1 MRTVPI
7 SENSVD
13 DLDNYL
19 QNKKILLGVC
29 GSISAYKSALLVRL
43 LIKKGCEV
51 QVIMTQSASD
61 FITPLT
67 LATLSKKPVLIDFI
81 KNKEGVWNNHVD
93 LGLWADAFIIAP
105 ASENTIAKLA
115 NGLCDN
121 LLSATYLSARCPV
134 FVAPAMDLDMYQHPS
149 TLRNLEYLKSYGNI
163 LIEAIYG
170 ELASGLTG
178 KGRLEE
184 PENIVVFLNDFFEN
198 YVQKEAVREEI
209 HHLEKEIYLPL
220 QGIKLALTAGA
231 TREAIDPVR
240 YLSNHSSGKMGYA
253 LAIEAQKLGAAV
265 TLISTSNLENPKD
278 VKVIKVSSAN
288 EMLLAV
294 ENVFLETNIFIF
306 AAAVAD
312 YRPLE
317 VATHKIKK
325 KEGVEKMILE
335 LTKNPDI
342 AATIGAKKQS
352 NQFLV
357 GFALETDNELKNA
370 QAKLKKKNLDM
381 IVLNSLQEKGAGF
394 GHDTNRISIIDS
406 KQKTDFEL
414 KSKTEVAEDILK
426 AIIDKLEL
434 RKNPVLDKEVE
445 EKEDIK
451 KPIVHKKFEINKEEE
466 F

>member
-1 MRTVPI
+1 MTTTST
-7 SENSVD
+7 SENIINS
-13 DLDNYL
+13 LH
-19 QNKKILLGVC
+19 NKKILLGVC

-43 LIKKGCEV
+43 LIKQGCEV
-51 QVIMTQSASD
+51 QVIMTSSATD

-67 LATLSKKPVLIDFI
+67 LSTLSKKPVLIDFI
-81 KNKEGVWNNHVD
+81 KNKEGIWNNHVD
-93 LGLWADAFIIAP
+93 LGLWADAFVIAP

-149 TLRNLEYLKSYGNI
+149 TLRNLDDLKSYGNH
-163 LIEAIYG
+163 LIEATHG
-170 ELASGLTG
+170 ELASGLIG

-184 PENIVVFLNDFFEN
+184 PENIITFLNDFFEN
-198 YVQKEAVREEI
+198 YQQKEATIEEI
-209 HHLEKEIYLPL
+209 KPPYLPL
-220 QGIKLALTAGA
+220 RGKKITLTAGA

-240 YLSNHSSGKMGYA
+240 YLTNHSSGKMGYA
-253 LAIEAQKLGAAV
+253 LAEEAQKLGAEV
-265 TLISTSNLENPKD
+265 RLISSSNLESPKE
-278 VKVIKVSSAN
+278 VEVIKIASAD

-294 ENVFLETNIFIF
+294 DSVFQETDIFIF

-317 VATHKIKK
+317 VATQKIKK
-325 KEGVEKMILE
+325 KEGIDKMIIE

-352 NQFLV
+352 SQFLV
-357 GFALETDNELKNA
+357 GFALETNNELENA
-370 QAKLKKKNLDM
+370 QSKLKKKNLDM

-394 GHDTNRISIIDS
+394 GHDTNKISIIDA
-406 KQKTDFEL
+406 KAKIDFEL
-414 KSKTEVAEDILK
+414 KSKTEVAKDILET
-426 AIIDKLEL
+426 IIEKLDL
-434 RKNPVLDKEVE
+434 RKNPVLDKEE
-445 EKEDIK
+445 IE
-451 KPIVHKKFEINKEEE
+451 KPIIHKKFEINKEEE